1 MIDTH
6 CHLTYDGLHERV
18 DRVIADAGQAGVD
31 RMITVGTSPADA
43 RKAVALTKRFKN
55 VYATAGLHPH
65 YAQDWP
71 NLDTLAGAL
80 RELVADPKV
89 VALGEMGLDKH
100 YPDPPMAMQRAAFA
114 VQLQLASELGAGVLG
129 MGSSQK
135 EIDPGPLASGK
146 PLDPI
151 PRPQHPLPIV
161 IHNRKAT
168 DDTLAMIA
176 DSGIPGERFVF
187 HCFTGSVAEV
197 EAILGIGAWVSFTG
211 IITFKN
217 AGDIAQAS
225 DRVPIDRLMVET
237 DSPYLAPEPHRKVR
251 PNEPKYVVHVAEFLA
266 KRRGMSVDEFAQAVD
281 ANADRFF
288 GLGERR

>member
-18 DRVIADAGQAGVD
+18 DDVIADAVAAGVD

-43 RKAVALTKRFKN
+43 HKAVALAGRYDN
-55 VYATAGLHPH
+55 IYATAGLHPH
-65 YAQDWP
+65 YAADWP
-71 NLDTLAGAL
+71 SPTMLIEAL
-80 RELVADPKV
+80 RDLVSRPRV

-100 YPDPPMAMQRAAFA
+100 YADPPMKMQQAAFA
-114 VQLQLASELGAGVLG
+114 AQLELAAEFP
-129 MGSSQK
+129 
-135 EIDPGPLASGK
+135 D
-146 PLDPI
+146 
-151 PRPQHPLPIV
+151 LPVV
-161 IHNRKAT
+161 IHNREAT

-176 DSGIPGERFVF
+176 DSGLPGERFVF
-187 HCFTGSVAEV
+187 HCFTGTPDEIDK
-197 EAILGIGAWVSFTG
+197 ILAIGAMVSFTG

-217 AGDIAQAS
+217 AAAIAEAS
-225 DRVPIDRLMVET
+225 DRVPLDKLMIET

-266 KRRGMSVDEFAQAVD
+266 KRRGMPVDAFTTAVD

-288 GLGERR
+288 GLR

>member
-18 DRVIADAGQAGVD
+18 DDVIADAVAAGVD

-43 RKAVALTKRFKN
+43 RKAIALAGRYDN
-55 VYATAGLHPH
+55 IYATAGLHPH
-65 YAQDWP
+65 YAGDWP
-71 NLDTLAGAL
+71 SPTMLIEAL
-80 RELVADPKV
+80 RDLVSQPRV

-100 YPDPPMAMQRAAFA
+100 YADPPMKMQQAAFA
-114 VQLQLASELGAGVLG
+114 AQLELAAEFP
-129 MGSSQK
+129 
-135 EIDPGPLASGK
+135 D
-146 PLDPI
+146 
-151 PRPQHPLPIV
+151 LPIV
-161 IHNRKAT
+161 IHNREAT

-176 DSGIPGERFVF
+176 DSELPGERFVF
-187 HCFTGSVAEV
+187 HCFTGTPDEIDK
-197 EAILGIGAWVSFTG
+197 ILAIGARVSFTG

-217 AGDIAQAS
+217 AAAIAEAS
-225 DRVPIDRLMVET
+225 DRVPLERLMIET

-266 KRRGMSVDEFAQAVD
+266 KRRGMAVDAFAQAVD

-288 GLGERR
+288 GLV